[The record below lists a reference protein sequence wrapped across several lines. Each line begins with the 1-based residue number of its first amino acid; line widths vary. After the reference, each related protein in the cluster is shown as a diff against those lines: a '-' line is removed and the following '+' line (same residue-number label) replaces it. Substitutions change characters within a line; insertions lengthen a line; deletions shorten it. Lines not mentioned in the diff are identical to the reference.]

1 VIGMKARIE
10 YLLMTERVNIVTT
23 RAPQTIKMDY
33 TDICKNSPV
42 LCRHKLHF
50 PEIVI
55 GKY

>member
-1 VIGMKARIE
+1 MIGMKARIE